1 MPLARFIFS
10 FIAFIIGIV
19 LVIPVIVLALP
30 ILLVAS
36 VGKIGNALKPKTS
49 DWEDIIQFDPILGW
63 RAKPNVRTRMNTEG
77 VYKLTTGS
85 DGWRGNYSLKNCDV
99 VVIGDSFV
107 FGQGADDSEHFA
119 LHAKAKVKPVGAPGY
134 GATHYL
140 LLLKQLSHELRGKL
154 VIWFV
159 FTGNDYREAVR
170 PTSYGYHFPFTF
182 YDSGIGNYKIQTD
195 NVQPKKLPFNFEKGY
210 KTSMPEL
217 ADLYYK
223 NYLSD
228 YTFGVF
234 EYLATEAK
242 SHCEKY
248 GAKFAI
254 TTIPLWWASDKEA
267 SKKITRHCGN
277 AERFSPT
284 YPDEQTAAI
293 CARHAIPFRAGTGYY
308 AREDFLRE
316 DFHWSHAGNR
326 KAASVIEEMR
336 NLLFPIKPAKIKP

>member
-99 VVIGDSFV
+99 VVIGDLFV

-159 FTGNDYREAVR
+159 FTGNDYREAIR
-170 PTSYGYHFPFTF
+170 PTYYGYHFPFVF
-182 YDSGIGNYKIQTD
+182 YDNETNMYKIRTD
-195 NVQPKKLPFNFEKGY
+195 NINPQKLPFNFEKGY

-228 YTFGVF
+228 YAFGAF
-234 EYLATEAK
+234 EYLVKEAK
-242 SHCEKY
+242 NHCEKY

-254 TTIPLWWASDKEA
+254 ATIPLWWVLDEKTVN
-267 SKKITRHCGN
+267 KIKRHCSDV
-277 AERFSPT
+277 EQFSSR
-284 YPDEQTAAI
+284 YPDERTAEI
-293 CARHAIPFRAGTGYY
+293 CNRHYILFRAGSDCFV
-308 AREDFLRE
+308 RKDFLPN
-316 DFHWSHAGNR
+316 DFHWSRA
-326 KAASVIEEMR
+326 R
-336 NLLFPIKPAKIKP
+336 NQKT